1 MQNYVEAEL
10 QIVAFDAEDVITTS
24 IIDLGES
31 WWVAYATC
39 LETHKLLKWMETLAI
54 QPS

>member
-24 IIDLGES
+24 IIDLGED
-31 WWVAYATC
+31 
-39 LETHKLLKWMETLAI
+39 
-54 QPS
+54 